1 MRRYDSRRLP
11 APRAREAGHHERG
24 RPGSR
29 RRGSRPPAKPACSTA
44 ARRADTHR
52 GGSSGDL
59 CSRGPRGGTLRS
71 SPMKL
76 NSREDL
82 LLHGH
87 EASLR
92 SPRVL
97 SEEAQ
102 RAVNLKR
109 HAGERLEQA
118 IMEVARQGY
127 VLLRHGRLL
136 KLLDRIVIW

>member
-1 MRRYDSRRLP
+1 
-11 APRAREAGHHERG
+11 
-24 RPGSR
+24 
-29 RRGSRPPAKPACSTA
+29 
-44 ARRADTHR
+44 
-52 GGSSGDL
+52 
-59 CSRGPRGGTLRS
+59 
-71 SPMKL
+71 MKL

-136 KLLDRIVIW
+136 KLLDRIVIWSKRATIAVRRPAEAQIVNRR